1 MLCQNL
7 GSRQLALQLSSPLA
21 AIPPA
26 LAGRKLELSADGL
39 QLLYTFDTQAETTGI
54 ASLLR
59 EIRDQGIDF
68 RDLRTTETSLEDIF
82 VSLVGQRR

>member
-1 MLCQNL
+1 MTLATPSGQA
-7 GSRQLALQLSSPLA
+7 GTERSRQMMKWSNVKW
-21 AIPPA
+21 I
-26 LAGRKLELSADGL
+26 
-39 QLLYTFDTQAETTGI
+39 Y
-54 ASLLR
+54 LR